1 MDKKIL
7 RFLFRIMIVFF
18 IVIFFMGFFSEV
30 LKPLLLPNVNV
41 AAIGNAGINRRVK
54 QTGRIEPLRSEAF
67 KCLEP
72 VEVLEVGV
80 KNGARVA
87 AGDRL
92 FRVRLRA
99 DAGGTE
105 SYQTLERAFQ
115 QLKAQSEQLIYEMD
129 HAAEPASDA
138 WSQMTEMESQRS
150 LMASMRDLGL
160 LSEQE
165 WQTWNEELEALRVL
179 WSQAATD
186 RDNAVRWKAEERAL
200 IKDKLENLAEKLE
213 ELQSQCV
220 LQMDEDG
227 WVTATFD
234 GIVMTIP
241 EEDSF
246 ISSLEPIM
254 EIAEVTDYRSVK
266 LVTEISLSD
275 YQWVGDSLLVYIR
288 TPKGLLKTYT
298 ENIYQTDRQTV
309 VFESLFNKAYE
320 DEIRL
325 GQTYDTM
332 IEKQQRFLGT
342 ITIPKILISAPGG
355 FYNRGTGTVKIIRQE
370 HGILGDEFFV
380 DEVPVRMIVVGDER
394 VIALP
399 VGGLFVLN
407 GDDLAP
413 GTKVF
418 INQ

>member
-1 MDKKIL
+1 
-7 RFLFRIMIVFF
+7 VT
-18 IVIFFMGFFSEV
+18 V
-30 LKPLLLPNVNV
+30 
-41 AAIGNAGINRRVK
+41 
-54 QTGRIEPLRSEAF
+54 
-67 KCLEP
+67 
-72 VEVLEVGV
+72 
-80 KNGARVA
+80 
-87 AGDRL
+87 GDRL
-92 FRVRLRA
+92 FRVRLRS
-99 DAGGTE
+99 DAGGAE
-105 SYQTLERAFQ
+105 SYRTLVRAFQ
-115 QLKAQSEQLIYEMD
+115 QLKAQSEQLIYEID
-129 HAAEPASDA
+129 HAADPASEA
-138 WSQMTEMESQRS
+138 WNQMTEMESER
-150 LMASMRDLGL
+150 LVMASMRDLGL

-165 WQTWNEELEALRVL
+165 WQIWNEELEALQAL
-179 WSQAATD
+179 WNQAVID

-200 IKDKLENLAEKLE
+200 IKEKLENMAEKLE

-227 WVTATFD
+227 WVTATFN
-234 GIVMTIP
+234 GIVMSVP

-254 EIAEVTDYRSVK
+254 EIAEVTDYQSVK

-298 ENIYQTDRQTV
+298 ENVYQTDRQTV

-332 IEKQQRFLGT
+332 IERQQRFLGT

-407 GDDLAP
+407 GDDLDP